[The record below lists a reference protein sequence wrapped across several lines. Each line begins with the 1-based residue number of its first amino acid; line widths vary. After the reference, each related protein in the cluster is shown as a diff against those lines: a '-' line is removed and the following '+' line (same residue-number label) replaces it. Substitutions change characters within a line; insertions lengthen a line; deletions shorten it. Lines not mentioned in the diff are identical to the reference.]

1 MKWLKK
7 YELFRESKSYSSKNL
22 ITEVCVSMI
31 LLNNEFLDHILDKG
45 MKARYSENSQIFLT
59 DLKNLL
65 LAKNRLQL
73 GKFIDDKC
81 QIDEEYAKINEVFD
95 GVEFDIEKDW
105 NILVNSRTTARNIID
120 KLLPD
125 EKLSPERIRKVY
137 WLGTNKD
144 NEFTEDIVIELND
157 GIQHSL
163 YLNKNLSAQKTASFN
178 KFAEELIG
186 QDIDRLFG
194 DDYIERWNKLTQEWV
209 RLIYEN
215 SKKNIQQHIEK
226 FIDPNRIDTLEYF
239 DYFDIK
245 HSDSRFK
252 HLGEFMK
259 EFDRNILKFSDL
271 LSEIWKSKESHFL
284 DSERVT
290 NEWNQVKIVVLN
302 SKVLEN
308 LLSTS
313 LKANFTEDI
322 KKLEDGYKLAS
333 GTIKMKLFKVL
344 VDKLGCSERPIYFLG
359 NNGNNFNLVPSR
371 EFFRKFYDD
380 LDIKFDYHV
389 QFQVDEEVEENNDF
403 NIKVRL
409 ELDGEKLMDMNII
422 VHFTGGEMSGKLSA
436 KYKFDLASDFNY
448 LITNKDKQSEEDS
461 DI

>member
-284 DSERVT
+284 DPERVT
-290 NEWNQVKIVVLN
+290 NEWNQIKIVVLN

>member
-45 MKARYSENSQIFLT
+45 MKARYNENSQIFLT
-59 DLKNLL
+59 DLKNLV

-81 QIDEEYAKINEVFD
+81 QIDEEWAKINEVFD
-95 GVEFDIEKDW
+95 GIEFDIEKDW

-125 EKLSPERIRKVY
+125 EKLTPERIRKVY
-137 WLGTNKD
+137 WLGPNKD
-144 NEFTEDIVIELND
+144 GDFTEDIVIELND
-157 GIQHSL
+157 GVQHSL
-163 YLNKNLSAQKTASFN
+163 YLNKNLSSQKTASFN

-186 QDIDRLFG
+186 QDIDRLFS

-209 RLIYEN
+209 RLMCEN

-271 LSEIWKSKESHFL
+271 LSEIWKSRDSHFL
-284 DSERVT
+284 DPERVT
-290 NEWNQVKIVVLN
+290 NEWNQIKIVVLN

-313 LKANFTEDI
+313 LKANFTDDI
-322 KKLEDGYKLAS
+322 KKLDDDYKLAS

-389 QFQVDEEVEENNDF
+389 KFQVDEEIEENNDF

-409 ELDGEKLMDMNII
+409 ELGGDVLIDMNII

-436 KYKFDLASDFNY
+436 KYKFELAPNFNY
-448 LITNKDKQSEEDS
+448 LITNKEKQSGEEG

>member
-31 LLNNEFLDHILDKG
+31 LLNNEFLDHIIDKG

-81 QIDEEYAKINEVFD
+81 QIDEEWAKINEVFD
-95 GVEFDIEKDW
+95 DIEFDIEKDW

-125 EKLSPERIRKVY
+125 EKLTPERIRKVY

-144 NEFTEDIVIELND
+144 KEYSEDIVIELND
-157 GIQHSL
+157 GVQHSL
-163 YLNKNLSAQKTASFN
+163 YLNKNLSSQKTASFN

-186 QDIDRLFG
+186 QDIDRLFS

-209 RLIYEN
+209 KLIYES

-245 HSDSRFK
+245 HTDTRFK

-271 LSEIWKSKESHFL
+271 LSEIWKSRDSHFL

-290 NEWNQVKIVVLN
+290 NEWNQIKIVVLN

-313 LKANFTEDI
+313 LKLNFIDDV
-322 KKLEDGYKLAS
+322 KKLEDDYKLAS
-333 GTIKMKLFKVL
+333 GPIKMKLFKVL
-344 VDKLGCSERPIYFLG
+344 VDKMDCLERPIYFLG
-359 NNGNNFNLVPSR
+359 NNGNNFNLLPSR

-389 QFQVDEEVEENNDF
+389 KFQVDEEIEENNDF

-409 ELDGEKLMDMNII
+409 ELDGEKLLDMSIF
-422 VHFTGGEMSGKLSA
+422 VVFSGGEMSGKLSA
-436 KYKFDLASDFNY
+436 KYKFDLAPNFNY
-448 LITNKDKQSEEDS
+448 LITKKELDSKEEG

>member
-59 DLKNLL
+59 DLKNLV

-81 QIDEEYAKINEVFD
+81 QIDEEWAKINEVFD
-95 GVEFDIEKDW
+95 GIEFDIERDW

-125 EKLSPERIRKVY
+125 EKLTPERIRKVY
-137 WLGTNKD
+137 WLGPNKD
-144 NEFTEDIVIELND
+144 GDFTEDIVIELND
-157 GIQHSL
+157 GIQHSI
-163 YLNKNLSAQKTASFN
+163 YLNKNLSSQKTASFN

-186 QDIDRLFG
+186 QDIDRLFS

-271 LSEIWKSKESHFL
+271 LSEIWKSKDSHFL
-284 DSERVT
+284 DPERVT
-290 NEWNQVKIVVLN
+290 NEWNQIKIVVLN

-313 LKANFTEDI
+313 LKENFTDDI
-322 KKLEDGYKLAS
+322 KKLEDDYKLAS

-344 VDKLGCSERPIYFLG
+344 VDKLGCLERPIYFLG

-389 QFQVDEEVEENNDF
+389 KFQVDEEIEENNDF
-403 NIKVRL
+403 NIKVKL
-409 ELDGEKLMDMNII
+409 ELDGELLINMNII

-436 KYKFDLASDFNY
+436 KYKFELATNFNY
-448 LITNKDKQSEEDS
+448 LITNKEKQSGEEG

>member
-137 WLGTNKD
+137 WLGNNKD
-144 NEFTEDIVIELND
+144 SEFTEDIVIELND
-157 GIQHSL
+157 GVQHSL

-186 QDIDRLFG
+186 QDIDRLFS

-284 DSERVT
+284 DPERVT
-290 NEWNQVKIVVLN
+290 NEWNQIKIVVLN

-436 KYKFDLASDFNY
+436 KYKFDLASNFNY
-448 LITNKDKQSEEDS
+448 LITNKEKQSEEGS

>member
-31 LLNNEFLDHILDKG
+31 LLNNEFLDHILDRG

-81 QIDEEYAKINEVFD
+81 QVDEEWAKINEVFD

-125 EKLSPERIRKVY
+125 EKLKPERIKKVY
-137 WLGTNKD
+137 WLGSNKD
-144 NEFTEDIVIELND
+144 KEYSEDIVIELND

-163 YLNKNLSAQKTASFN
+163 YLNKNLSSQKTASFN

-186 QDIDRLFG
+186 QDIDRLFS

-245 HSDSRFK
+245 HNDSRFK

-271 LSEIWKSKESHFL
+271 LSEIWKSRDSHFL
-284 DSERVT
+284 DPERVT
-290 NEWNQVKIVVLN
+290 NEWNQIKIVVLN
-302 SKVLEN
+302 SKILEN

-322 KKLEDGYKLAS
+322 KKLEDDYKLAS

-344 VDKLGCSERPIYFLG
+344 VDKLGCLERPIYFLG
-359 NNGNNFNLVPSR
+359 NNGNNFNLLPSR

-389 QFQVDEEVEENNDF
+389 KFQVDEEIEENNDF

-409 ELDGEKLMDMNII
+409 ELDGEKLLDMNIF
-422 VHFTGGEMSGKLSA
+422 VVFSGGEMSGKLSA
-436 KYKFDLASDFNY
+436 KYKFDLAPNFNY
-448 LITNKDKQSEEDS
+448 LITKKEMDSKEEG

>member
-45 MKARYSENSQIFLT
+45 MKARYNENSQIFLT
-59 DLKNLL
+59 DLKNLV

-81 QIDEEYAKINEVFD
+81 QIDEEWAKINEVFD
-95 GVEFDIEKDW
+95 GIEFDIEKDW

-125 EKLSPERIRKVY
+125 EKLTPERIRKVY
-137 WLGTNKD
+137 WLGPNKD
-144 NEFTEDIVIELND
+144 GDFTEDIVIELND

-163 YLNKNLSAQKTASFN
+163 YLNKNLSSQKTASFN

-186 QDIDRLFG
+186 QDIDRLFS

-209 RLIYEN
+209 RLMYEN

-271 LSEIWKSKESHFL
+271 LSEIWKSRDSHFL
-284 DSERVT
+284 DPERVT
-290 NEWNQVKIVVLN
+290 NEWNQIKIVVLN

-313 LKANFTEDI
+313 LKANFTDDI
-322 KKLEDGYKLAS
+322 KKLDDNYKLAS

-389 QFQVDEEVEENNDF
+389 KFQVDEEIEENNDF

-409 ELDGEKLMDMNII
+409 ELGGDVLIDMNII

-436 KYKFDLASDFNY
+436 KYKFELAPNFNY
-448 LITNKDKQSEEDS
+448 LITNKEKQSGEEG